1 MARETGVYRRG
12 DSRRWWIA
20 TTLPNG
26 RRLRISTGTED
37 RNQALAYLAKI
48 KVDAFREANFGI
60 KPQRTWQEAVLRYL
74 SGKRYLRSYHSYKL
88 ICKALD
94 EYLGGLTLNQIQR

>member
-20 TTLPNG
+20 TTLTNG
-26 RRLRISTGTED
+26 RRIRITTGTED
-37 RNQALAYLAKI
+37 RNEPLAFLAKI

-60 KPQRTWQEAVLRYL
+60 KPSARGRKPFSGTSQASGIFGAITRTSRFA
-74 SGKRYLRSYHSYKL
+74 KRSTS
-88 ICKALD
+88 
-94 EYLGGLTLNQIQR
+94 TWVV